1 MGYEQ
6 KFFIV
11 DNTTTKGLENPDKSF
26 AQVIAMYDNCKDDR
40 LSHFVNTHGKD
51 SNCFIFA
58 DDGNTEVVEDEY
70 GKPMKEIDIDLLIEY
85 LEEHTDDYRRYGPFL
100 ALLKAFQ
107 GASEDFR
114 DLKILRFGY

>member
-26 AQVIAMYDNCKDDR
+26 AQVIAMYDYCKDDR

-85 LEEHTDDYRRYGPFL
+85 LEEHTDDYRRYGPFV